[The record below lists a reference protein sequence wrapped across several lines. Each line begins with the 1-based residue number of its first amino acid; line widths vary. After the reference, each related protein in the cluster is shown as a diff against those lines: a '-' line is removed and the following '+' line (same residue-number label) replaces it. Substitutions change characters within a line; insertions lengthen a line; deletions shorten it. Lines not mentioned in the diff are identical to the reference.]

1 MSSGPIVKV
10 YKWDEDRAKLQ
21 NLNDITEFKNQNKEI
36 INPENMILIN
46 GENTLVFTDS
56 NDTNTLYDF
65 DLGTGKIV

>member
-1 MSSGPIVKV
+1 VSSGPIVKV

>member
-1 MSSGPIVKV
+1 
-10 YKWDEDRAKLQ
+10 
-21 NLNDITEFKNQNKEI
+21 LNDITEFKNQNKEI